1 VIDVMN
7 FMARSILPPTGSRK
21 LDSASGQLVAAAT
34 RLAFS
39 SAVFWSCSL
48 LVPLRAL
55 RKEAA

>member
-1 VIDVMN
+1 
-7 FMARSILPPTGSRK
+7 
-21 LDSASGQLVAAAT
+21 LVAAAT

-39 SAVFWSCSL
+39 SAVFWSFGL